1 MNTFRLEPRLTFR
14 DHARRAD
21 VRWLLLPLACLMF
34 AGAFALGIAQSST
47 SRRPAEQQTGV
58 AFAAPLAEVPAS
70 LSAAAALPQ
79 GVAVRAPVR
88 ARQQPQPRTR
98 TASPTAPTV
107 AQASEPTATAVPAP
121 VITPTPAPVVVA
133 KPAPSAPA
141 PAPVV
146 AKPAPAPT
154 PAHTGGGSGHSKPS
168 SSGGESFE
176 SSG

>member
-34 AGAFALGIAQSST
+34 AGAFALGLAQSST
-47 SRRPAEQQTGV
+47 SRRPAEQQSGV

-88 ARQQPQPRTR
+88 PRQQPRPRTA
-98 TASPTAPTV
+98 TAAPTV
-107 AQASEPTATAVPAP
+107 AQASEPAATAAP

-133 KPAPSAPA
+133 KPAPSTPA

-146 AKPAPAPT
+146 VKPAPAPT

-168 SSGGESFE
+168 SGGGESFE

>member
-14 DHARRAD
+14 DHARR
-21 VRWLLLPLACLMF
+21 LMF

-70 LSAAAALPQ
+70 LRAAAALPQ

-107 AQASEPTATAVPAP
+107 AQASEPTATAAPAP
-121 VITPTPAPVVVA
+121 VITPAPVVVA